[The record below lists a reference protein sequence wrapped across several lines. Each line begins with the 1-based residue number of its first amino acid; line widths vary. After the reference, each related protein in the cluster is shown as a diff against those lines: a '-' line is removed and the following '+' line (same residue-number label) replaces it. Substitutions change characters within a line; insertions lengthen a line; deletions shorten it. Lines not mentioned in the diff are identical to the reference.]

1 MAGLDNSGLENIEHS
16 VLVQL
21 IPNVV
26 EKVIFPK
33 IASINILIILYY
45 PTPNKFFFCRINLIL
60 IDFLIN

>member
-33 IASINILIILYY
+33 IASINILIILY
-45 PTPNKFFFCRINLIL
+45 
-60 IDFLIN
+60 